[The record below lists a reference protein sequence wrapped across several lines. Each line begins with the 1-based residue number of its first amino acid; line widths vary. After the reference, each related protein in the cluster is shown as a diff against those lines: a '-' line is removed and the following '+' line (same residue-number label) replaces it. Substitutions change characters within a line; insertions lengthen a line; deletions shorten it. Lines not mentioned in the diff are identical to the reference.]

1 MVELFIMI
9 FKQLFEKESSTY
21 TYLLSCQEKKETLL
35 IDPVMETF
43 ERDLKVLHQLK
54 LNLTYVLETH
64 IHADHITSASKLREF
79 TNCKIGGPKEDNLN
93 CRDFH
98 ISHDDL
104 FEVGKIKIRSIFT
117 PGHTDA
123 HYSYMLQSDNYNFV
137 FSGDSL
143 MIGSCGRTDFQS
155 GSNDKMFNTI
165 KNFFYKL
172 DDHSVIFPA
181 HDYNNVNRTT
191 IHYSKNN
198 NHIIKENTSLK
209 DFKDSMNNL
218 GLDEPKKMHI
228 AIPLN
233 MKCGKD

>member
-54 LNLTYVLETH
+54 LNLTHVLETH

-123 HYSYMLQSDNYNFV
+123 HYSYMLQSDNNNFV

>member
-1 MVELFIMI
+1 MI

-117 PGHTDA
+117 PGHTNA
-123 HYSYMLQSDNYNFV
+123 HYSYMLQSDNNNFV

>member
-1 MVELFIMI
+1 
-9 FKQLFEKESSTY
+9 
-21 TYLLSCQEKKETLL
+21 
-35 IDPVMETF
+35 METF

-64 IHADHITSASKLREF
+64 IHADHVTSASKLREF

-117 PGHTDA
+117 PGHTNA
-123 HYSYMLQSDNYNFV
+123 HYSYMLQSDNNNFV

>member
-64 IHADHITSASKLREF
+64 IHADHVTSASKLREF

-123 HYSYMLQSDNYNFV
+123 HYSYMVQSDNNNFV

>member
-54 LNLTYVLETH
+54 LNLTHVLETH

-123 HYSYMLQSDNYNFV
+123 HYSYMLQSDNNNFV

-191 IHYSKNN
+191 IHYSKKN

>member
-104 FEVGKIKIRSIFT
+104 FEVGKIEIRSIFT

-123 HYSYMLQSDNYNFV
+123 HYSYMLQSDNNNFV

>member
-1 MVELFIMI
+1 
-9 FKQLFEKESSTY
+9 
-21 TYLLSCQEKKETLL
+21 
-35 IDPVMETF
+35 METF

-54 LNLTYVLETH
+54 LNLTHVLETH

-172 DDHSVIFPA
+172 DDHLSL
-181 HDYNNVNRTT
+181 
-191 IHYSKNN
+191 IH
-198 NHIIKENTSLK
+198 I
-209 DFKDSMNNL
+209 
-218 GLDEPKKMHI
+218 
-228 AIPLN
+228 
-233 MKCGKD
+233 

>member
-43 ERDLKVLHQLK
+43 ERDLKVLHQFK
-54 LNLTYVLETH
+54 LNLTHVLETH

-104 FEVGKIKIRSIFT
+104 FEVGKLKIRSIFT

-123 HYSYMLQSDNYNFV
+123 HYSYMLQSDNNNFV

>member
-1 MVELFIMI
+1 MGDNF
-9 FKQLFEKESSTY
+9 Y
-21 TYLLSCQEKKETLL
+21 
-35 IDPVMETF
+35 
-43 ERDLKVLHQLK
+43 
-54 LNLTYVLETH
+54 
-64 IHADHITSASKLREF
+64 A
-79 TNCKIGGPKEDNLN
+79 KEDNLN

-123 HYSYMLQSDNYNFV
+123 HYSYMLQSDNNNFV